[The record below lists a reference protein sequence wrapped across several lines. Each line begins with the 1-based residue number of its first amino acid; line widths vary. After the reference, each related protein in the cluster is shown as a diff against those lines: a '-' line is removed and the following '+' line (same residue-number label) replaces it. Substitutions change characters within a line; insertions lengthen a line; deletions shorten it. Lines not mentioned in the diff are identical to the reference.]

1 MPEVTKDGSEKS
13 IDIHVRVVRNGV
25 VLEGMD
31 DSGESYEYV
40 YPSLDK
46 ALKEIS
52 GLISVLQEGTRKTTK
67 EDLDAEEEK
76 INKSQEKEEE

>member
-1 MPEVTKDGSEKS
+1 MPEVTKDGLERPV
-13 IDIHVRVVRNGV
+13 DIHIRVVRNGV
-25 VLEGMD
+25 ELKGVD

-40 YPSLDK
+40 YPNLEK

-52 GLISVLQEGTRKTTK
+52 GLVSVLQEGTKKTTK
-67 EDLDAEEEK
+67 EDLDAEEEE